1 MGETGASQARYA
13 KQAWAPRRDYIR
25 MPREMV
31 LVGGH
36 TTMKEKIWYWI
47 ARKLPRSLVMW
58 CGYRMAAYATSGPW
72 SHEEVPGIDMMTMFD
87 RWIRG

>member
-1 MGETGASQARYA
+1 
-13 KQAWAPRRDYIR
+13 
-25 MPREMV
+25 
-31 LVGGH
+31 
-36 TTMKEKIWYWI
+36 MKEKIWYWI